1 MDSDN
6 PHTPMAQF
14 GEVRLLGRTPLA
26 ERTLFRLIG
35 VADPAHWLHFKYFAR
50 ALDSWR
56 GFSPR
61 RILDAGSGR
70 GDYSFY
76 LARRFPGAQV
86 VGVDFD
92 AGRVARC
99 QERAR
104 ALGLANVTFRQGDLV
119 AERFDQPFD
128 LILSID
134 VLEHIVEQEGAI
146 RNLRENLVP
155 GGKFFFHIPTIRE
168 KPVLFSGQ
176 LASFHEW
183 AEHEHVAEGRTA
195 AGFATIVERA
205 GLSIDETQRTFGRY
219 TGELAVSL
227 FALPHRNNLVN
238 KFIQGMLAP
247 VCRVMASADKLNLE
261 KTRYAVAIQGSRPPK
276 Q

>member
-1 MDSDN
+1 
-6 PHTPMAQF
+6 MAQF
-14 GEVRLLGRTPLA
+14 GEVRLLGHTPLA

-35 VADPAHWLHFKYFAR
+35 VADPAHWLHFKYFLR
-50 ALDSWR
+50 ALESWR

-70 GDYSFY
+70 GDYTFY
-76 LARRFPGAQV
+76 LARRFPNAQV

-92 AGRVARC
+92 GARVTRG

-104 ALGLANVTFRQGDLV
+104 ALGLTNVTFRRGDLV
-119 AERFDQPFD
+119 TEKFDQPFD

-146 RNLRENLVP
+146 RNLRDNLVS
-155 GGKFFFHIPTIRE
+155 GGKFFFHIPTVRE

-183 AEHEHVAEGRTA
+183 AEHEHIAEDRTA
-195 AGFATIVERA
+195 SGFAAVVERA
-205 GLSIDETQRTFGRY
+205 GLSIDETRRTFGRY
-219 TGELAVSL
+219 SGELAVSL
-227 FALPHRNNLVN
+227 FALPHRNNTIN
-238 KFIQGMLAP
+238 KVLQAMLAP
-247 VCRVMASADKLNLE
+247 VCRVIASMDMLNVE
-261 KTRYAVAIQGSRPPK
+261 RTRYAVAVTGARPAPTVGE
-276 Q
+276 